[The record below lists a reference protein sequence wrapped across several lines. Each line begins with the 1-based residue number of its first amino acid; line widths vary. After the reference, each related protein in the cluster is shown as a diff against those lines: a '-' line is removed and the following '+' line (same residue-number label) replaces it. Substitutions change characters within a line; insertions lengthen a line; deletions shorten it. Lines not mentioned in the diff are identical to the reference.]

1 MEKLLVKVE
10 EAARMMS
17 ISRSVLYELLST
29 RAISSKKI
37 GKSRLVEVESIK
49 TYIANLPNDDNLFVT
64 TK

>member
-1 MEKLLVKVE
+1 MDKLLVKVD

-17 ISRSVLYELLST
+17 ISRSVLYERLST

-49 TYIANLPNDDNLFVT
+49 AYIANLPNDNDLVVIA
-64 TK
+64 K